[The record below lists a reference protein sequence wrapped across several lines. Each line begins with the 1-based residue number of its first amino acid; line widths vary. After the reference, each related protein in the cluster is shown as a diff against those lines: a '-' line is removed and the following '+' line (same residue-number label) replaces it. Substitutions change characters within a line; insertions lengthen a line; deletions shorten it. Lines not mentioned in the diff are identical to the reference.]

1 VRSWKEN
8 FSPQAD
14 EALVIGVRE
23 PDEYAV
29 TLTQRVP
36 QGARGFSGGFT
47 LYTRDLD

>member
-1 VRSWKEN
+1 M
-8 FSPQAD
+8 
-14 EALVIGVRE
+14 IGVRE

-36 QGARGFSGGFT
+36 QGAPGFSGDFT